1 MSYQIYSSITAT
13 IANGQTTSGEIDTR
27 GLQVIGIKF
36 PASMTGATVAFHRSP
51 TSGGTF
57 EPVREVD
64 NAGAFN
70 LPVTSSSYI
79 PLRAERLLGVQF
91 LKIVSASAET
101 GAKTIELVC
110 APVTGY

>member
-1 MSYQIYSSITAT
+1 MSYQVYSSITAT
-13 IANGQTTSGEIDTR
+13 IPNGQNTSEEINTR
-27 GLQVIGIKF
+27 GLQVVGIKF
-36 PASMTGATVAFHRSP
+36 PASMTGLTVSFHRSP

-57 EPVREVD
+57 EPVREID
-64 NAGAFN
+64 NTGAFS

-79 PLRAERLLGVQF
+79 PMKAERLLGVQF
-91 LKIVSASAET
+91 LKIVSASNET